1 MKSPATDRNPKKKRK
16 EKLNHYVAWFEIPAY
31 DIDRAVGFY
40 NHVYDVTLQIQDNS
54 GYKMAVF
61 PADKGIGGAIV
72 MGEGSIPSDKGA
84 LVYLN
89 GGKDLDVYL
98 NRVPEAGGR
107 IILKKTFIS
116 KEHGY
121 FALFIDSEG
130 NKMAFHSKK

>member
-1 MKSPATDRNPKKKRK
+1 MKSPAKDSKPKKKRK
-16 EKLNHYVAWFEIPAY
+16 EKLNDYVAWFEIPAY
-31 DIDRAVGFY
+31 EINRAVEFY
-40 NHVYDVTLQIQDNS
+40 NHVYDLSLQIQDMA
-54 GYKMAVF
+54 GYNMAIF
-61 PADKGIGGAIV
+61 PTNDGIGGAIV
-72 MGEGSIPSDKGA
+72 MGEGAIPSDKGS

-107 IILKKTFIS
+107 IILKKTLIS

>member
-1 MKSPATDRNPKKKRK
+1 MKAPTKDVKPKRKRK
-16 EKLNHYVAWFEIPAY
+16 EKINDYVVWFEIPAY
-31 DIDRAVGFY
+31 DIDRATEFY
-40 NHVYDVTLQIQDNS
+40 STVYDVDLEIQDMA
-54 GYKMAVF
+54 GYKMSIL
-61 PADKGIGGAIV
+61 PTQDGIGGAIV
-72 MGEGSIPSDKGA
+72 MGEGSIPSDKGS

-89 GGKDLDVYL
+89 GGKDLDNYL

-116 KEHGY
+116 KDHGY